1 MSRPR
6 RRLRFEVFLEQ
17 PFVFFMC
24 QALKKRPRT
33 SISDSRT
40 MSFTTTAT
48 YNNEPT
54 VMNLRNLTIARRA
67 GLGFTL
73 ISLLVALLGWFAL
86 TQMSNIR
93 QSEVAVESNWMP
105 SMRLVNDIR
114 EAMLR
119 IRTISLR
126 MALDTD
132 PKNVSVYKGQ
142 MDARA
147 KVLTDKLSSLDAF
160 IDTPEEKV
168 LYDKFRGTLAD
179 YQRGL
184 ARSFALAESG
194 DLKALNTLLLVDM
207 KTAVDNSGS
216 QLGDLADFY
225 THQVELEGVAA
236 QSQYGQSR
244 TVVLVFVLIAALAT
258 VILALWLTR
267 SIILPLEEAVTAAEF
282 VAKGDLTHDI
292 RVEGKDEVTRL
303 LHALQQMQNN
313 LRSTLSLI
321 GSSASQLASA
331 ATELNSVT
339 EDSHRGLHQQNA
351 EIEQAATAVNEMT
364 SAVEEVARNAVSTS
378 QASSESNTAA
388 QDGQARVIETVT
400 SIQNLSSNVQHTSV
414 LVQSLA
420 DQSQDIGKVLDVI
433 RSIAEQT
440 NLLAL
445 NAAIEAA
452 RAGESGRGFAVVADE
467 VRALAHRTQQSTLE
481 IDKMVSTMRSGS
493 SEALES
499 MLVSRSRATET
510 LELAQGAG
518 ESLTRITSSINQIS
532 ERNLVIASAAEE
544 QAQVAREVD
553 RNIVNI
559 RDLSLQSSSGANQIS
574 ASSNELSR
582 LAGELNQVV
591 TRFRV

>member
-1 MSRPR
+1 MS
-6 RRLRFEVFLEQ
+6 
-17 PFVFFMC
+17 C
-24 QALKKRPRT
+24 
-33 SISDSRT
+33 
-40 MSFTTTAT
+40 TTTAT

-147 KVLTDKLSSLDAF
+147 KVLADKLSSLDAF

-184 ARSFALAESG
+184 ARSFVLAESG
-194 DLKALNTLLLVDM
+194 DLKGLNTLLLVDM

-225 THQVELEGVAA
+225 SHQVELEGVSA

-303 LHALQQMQNN
+303 LQALQQMQNN

-499 MLVSRSRATET
+499 MLISRSRASET

-582 LAGELNQVV
+582 LAGELNLVV

>member
-1 MSRPR
+1 
-6 RRLRFEVFLEQ
+6 
-17 PFVFFMC
+17 
-24 QALKKRPRT
+24 
-33 SISDSRT
+33 
-40 MSFTTTAT
+40 
-48 YNNEPT
+48 
-54 VMNLRNLTIARRA
+54 MNLRNLTIARRA

-86 TQMSNIR
+86 SQMSTIR

-126 MALDTD
+126 MALDPD
-132 PKNVSVYKGQ
+132 AKNVSVYKGQ

-147 KVLTDKLSSLDAF
+147 KVLADKLSGLDKF
-160 IDTPEEKV
+160 IDTPEENV
-168 LYDKFRGTLAD
+168 LYDKFRTTLAD

-184 ARSFALAESG
+184 SQSFVLAESG

-207 KTAVDNSGS
+207 KTAVDNSGA

-225 THQVELEGVAA
+225 SHQVELEGVSAET
-236 QSQYGQSR
+236 QYDHSR
-244 TVVLVFVLIAALAT
+244 TIVLVFVLIAAMAT

-303 LHALQQMQNN
+303 LSALQQMQNN

-339 EDSHRGLHQQNA
+339 EDSHRGLHQQNT

-378 QASSESNTAA
+378 QASSESNEAA
-388 QDGQARVIETVT
+388 QDGQTRVIETVT
-400 SIQNLSSNVQHTSV
+400 SIQTLSSNVQHTSV
-414 LVQSLA
+414 LVQKLA

-518 ESLTRITSSINQIS
+518 QSLTRITSSINQIS

-582 LAGELNQVV
+582 LAGELNLVV

>member
-1 MSRPR
+1 
-6 RRLRFEVFLEQ
+6 
-17 PFVFFMC
+17 
-24 QALKKRPRT
+24 
-33 SISDSRT
+33 
-40 MSFTTTAT
+40 
-48 YNNEPT
+48 
-54 VMNLRNLTIARRA
+54 MNLRNLTIARRA

-86 TQMSNIR
+86 SQMSTIR

-132 PKNVSVYKGQ
+132 PKNVSTYKGQ

-147 KVLTDKLSSLDAF
+147 KVLADKLASLDTF
-160 IDTPEEKV
+160 VDTPQEKV
-168 LYDKFRGTLAD
+168 LYDKFRSTLAD
-179 YQRGL
+179 YQRAL
-184 ARSFALAESG
+184 AQSFVLAESG

-207 KTAVDNSGS
+207 KTVVDNSGT
-216 QLGDLADFY
+216 QLGDLGDFY
-225 THQVELEGVAA
+225 SRQVELEGAAA
-236 QSQYGQSR
+236 QAQYDHSR
-244 TVVLVFVLIAALAT
+244 DIVLVFVLIAALAT
-258 VILALWLTR
+258 IVLALWLTR
-267 SIILPLEEAVTAAEF
+267 SIIRPLEDAVGAAEY

-303 LHALQQMQNN
+303 LKALQAMQNN

-378 QASSESNTAA
+378 QASSESNSAA
-388 QDGQARVIETVT
+388 KDGQARVIDTVN
-400 SIQNLSSNVQHTSV
+400 SIQTLSGNVQHTSE
-414 LVQSLA
+414 LVQNLA

-493 SEALES
+493 SEALQS
-499 MLVSRSRATET
+499 MLVSRSRASET

-518 ESLTRITSSINQIS
+518 ESLHRITSSINEIS

-591 TRFRV
+591 ARFRV

>member
-1 MSRPR
+1 
-6 RRLRFEVFLEQ
+6 
-17 PFVFFMC
+17 
-24 QALKKRPRT
+24 
-33 SISDSRT
+33 
-40 MSFTTTAT
+40 
-48 YNNEPT
+48 
-54 VMNLRNLTIARRA
+54 MNLRNLTIARRA

-86 TQMSNIR
+86 SQMSTIR

-105 SMRLVNDIR
+105 SMRLVSEIR

-132 PKNVSVYKGQ
+132 PKSVGTYKGQ
-142 MDARA
+142 MDARV
-147 KVLTDKLSSLDAF
+147 KVLNDKLGTLDTF

-168 LYDKFRGTLAD
+168 LYDKFRSTLAD

-184 ARSFALAESG
+184 SQSFVLAESG
-194 DLKALNTLLLVDM
+194 DSKAMNTLLLVDM
-207 KTAVDNSGS
+207 KTAVDNSGA
-216 QLGDLADFY
+216 QLGDLTDFY
-225 THQVELEGVAA
+225 SQQVEQEGKAA
-236 QSQYGQSR
+236 ESQYRASR
-244 TVVLVFVLIAALAT
+244 NVVLVFVLIAALAT

-267 SIILPLEEAVTAAEF
+267 SIIQPLEDAVTAAEF

-303 LHALQQMQNN
+303 LTALRLMQTN
-313 LRSTLSLI
+313 LRGTLSLI

-331 ATELNSVT
+331 ATALNTVT
-339 EDSHRGLHQQNA
+339 EDSHRGLNRQNA

-378 QASSESNTAA
+378 QASSESNDAA

-414 LVQSLA
+414 LVQTLA

-493 SEALES
+493 SDALAS
-499 MLVSRSRATET
+499 MLVSRTRATET

-559 RDLSLQSSSGANQIS
+559 RDLSQQSSSGANQIS
-574 ASSNELSR
+574 ASSTELSR